1 MLRRLFG
8 RSRFVKKMNML
19 MEIYSY
25 SHNAEATYKELQ
37 ALAPM
42 S

>member
-25 SHNAEATYKELQ
+25 SHNAEATYKEL
-37 ALAPM
+37 
-42 S
+42 